1 MRPQTSDRGS
11 GSECGVI
18 SKLPPHLY
26 SLPTGA
32 SAGSLHRLQTRSFY
46 IEVWALSSISYSHL
60 KTLSLVGNWGLFI
73 RGKLLL
79 LLLHFS
85 VVKWT
90 NDDVGKEGDDWSFRK
105 VIANNMWNLIP
116 EADHWSYCQSLPYFW
131 KMLHRG
137 RCTVTFCL
145 LQLLL
150 MAMLVVHGI
159 INPDDFILMK
169 FDTGPFIITTDTD
182 AFIISHCWLG
192 LSKSGPWLVELTR
205 CRALIGWHCDE
216 IHHPSQEEVWKLLI
230 TFIIRADTRY
240 TSHKVLNWRL
250 SVM

>member
-32 SAGSLHRLQTRSFY
+32 SAGSLHRHQRRSFY
-46 IEVWALSSISYSHL
+46 IEVWAVSIIVIWKPLS
-60 KTLSLVGNWGLFI
+60 LSLVGNWGLFI
-73 RGKLLL
+73 RVKLL

-192 LSKSGPWLVELTR
+192 LCKSGPWLVELTR

-240 TSHKVLNWRL
+240 TSHQVINWGL